1 MNSSVELEQEAKL
14 DFSDEGF
21 NEDAVVS
28 DEIPKEERNL
38 RTQAYDKSISDVVT
52 MMRAGDIVLDPDYQ
66 RNYIWDNKKA
76 SLLIESI
83 LLNVPIPIIY
93 VSEEEDSTWSAIDGL
108 QRLNSLLRFFNG
120 EFRLTGLEVLRELNG
135 CVYSKL
141 NPKASRIL
149 RNGILRIILIFKESH
164 PEIKYEIF
172 MRLNRGAIQL
182 NEQEL
187 RNCLYRGEVNNL
199 LKELRENPKFLQMVG
214 LSKPHKRMIDA
225 EIILRYFTISESYD
239 AHAGELKN
247 YTGQVKR
254 SLNKYLESKKHI
266 SPGEVNHL
274 RQKFSATVEKVYDVF
289 GAEAFQKINTDNSID
304 PRLNRAIMDFVMV
317 SFEHIDR
324 HILVQHKDEIKHLLR
339 ELPVQDSAFNDA
351 ISVGTSD
358 RKKLEYRLNKW
369 NEELTRLIRQ

>member
-1 MNSSVELEQEAKL
+1 MENLKKEINLE
-14 DFSDEGF
+14 FSDED
-21 NEDAVVS
+21 NITS

-52 MMRAGDIVLDPDYQ
+52 MMKSNDIVLDPDYQ

-93 VSEEEDSTWSAIDGL
+93 VSEEEDSTWSVIDGL
-108 QRLNSLLRFFNG
+108 QRLNSLLRYFNG
-120 EFRLTGLEVLRELNG
+120 EFKLGGLEVLQELNG

-187 RNCLYRGEVNNL
+187 RNCLYRGELNDL
-199 LKELRENPKFLQMVG
+199 LKQLRTNKKFLTMVG
-214 LSKPHKRMIDA
+214 LEEPHKRMIDA

-239 AHAGELKN
+239 VHDGELKN
-247 YTGQVKR
+247 YTGQVKS
-254 SLNKYLESKKHI
+254 SLNRYLQSKRLMLPSEI
-266 SPGEVNHL
+266 NCL
-274 RQKFSATVEKVYDVF
+274 RQKFETTIEKVYDVF
-289 GAEAFQKINTDNSID
+289 GNEAFQKINDDNSID

-324 HILVQHKDEIKHLLR
+324 GKLISRKSEIRELLR
-339 ELPVQDSAFNDA
+339 DLPLNDSVFNDA
-351 ISVGTSD
+351 ISSGTSD
-358 RKKLEYRLNKW
+358 KKKLEYRLNKW
-369 NEELTRLIRQ
+369 NIELTQLIK